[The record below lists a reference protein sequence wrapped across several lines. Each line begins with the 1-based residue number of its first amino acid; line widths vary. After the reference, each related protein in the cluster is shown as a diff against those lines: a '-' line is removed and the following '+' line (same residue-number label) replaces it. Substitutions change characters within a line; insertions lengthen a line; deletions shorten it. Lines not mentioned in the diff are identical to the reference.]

1 MKITDEMVA
10 RARDAHQ
17 RAYPG
22 GIVGARLIQM
32 RAALEAVAG
41 DIRIATAEEI
51 ISEIERCALVLATE
65 NDETGNYLV
74 AAVLKKAADIVRT
87 TVGISHAEEE

>member
-1 MKITDEMVA
+1 MRVSEETVFA
-10 RARDAHQ
+10 ALRAFDVRFGYSKLERMRDALQ
-17 RAYPG
+17 
-22 GIVGARLIQM
+22 V
-32 RAALEAVAG
+32 AAE
-41 DIRIATAEEI
+41 DIRTATAEEV

-87 TVGISHAEEE
+87 TAGISRA